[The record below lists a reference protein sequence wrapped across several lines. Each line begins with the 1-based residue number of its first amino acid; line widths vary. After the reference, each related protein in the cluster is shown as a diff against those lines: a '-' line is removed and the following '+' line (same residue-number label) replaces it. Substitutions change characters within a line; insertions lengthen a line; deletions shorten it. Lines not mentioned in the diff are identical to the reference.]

1 MWVLLISLT
10 ATAIAQAGLAVVCFV
25 RHPGTLLPAILLASL
40 ALSYATFATIGGGW
54 LATFQQASSIDPV
67 ADWVD
72 LLIQQVVV
80 TGVLFASAFAVNLW
94 LAFSIP
100 VSTNAKQRPGAVD
113 ADGAPPVSRSWIAV
127 WL

>member
-25 RHPGTLLPAILLASL
+25 RYPGTLLPAILLASL

-80 TGVLFASAFAVNLW
+80 RACSLRLP
-94 LAFSIP
+94 LP
-100 VSTNAKQRPGAVD
+100 STFDWRFPF
-113 ADGAPPVSRSWIAV
+113 P
-127 WL
+127 